1 MICNKVLRRITD
13 KWFIDV
19 DYITSGSDSEFKNYY
34 SVYIRYNYKNF
45 IWTDIECS
53 RNQLLHEI
61 YKLKREMVIETK
73 LKPYRMG
80 HSR

>member
-1 MICNKVLRRITD
+1 MICTKVLRRITD
-13 KWFIDV
+13 KWLIDI
-19 DYITSGSDSEFKNYY
+19 DYVTSGSDSEFKNYY
-34 SVYIRYNYKNF
+34 AVYIRYNYKNF

-61 YKLKREMVIETK
+61 YKLKRKMIIETK